1 MPLLFK
7 RPRFDPLAET
17 MRQLTPGRIRQAA
30 AGAVRDTVEILIDE
44 RFDERSDPD
53 GNRWAPRKQPT
64 GTWPILE
71 KSGRMRKS
79 YHVGATTTGVKV
91 ENSQPYAKVHQT
103 GRANMLARP
112 VLPNGNRMPEDWRDQ
127 IDEAVADELERIK

>member
-1 MPLLFK
+1 
-7 RPRFDPLAET
+7 
-17 MRQLTPGRIRQAA
+17 
-30 AGAVRDTVEILIDE
+30 
-44 RFDERSDPD
+44 
-53 GNRWAPRKQPT
+53 
-64 GTWPILE
+64 
-71 KSGRMRKS
+71 MRKS